1 MSKSPSKFNDV
12 LEALENYNQ
21 PFPNRLMRDFSD
33 LTPVNL
39 HELKNFWPSIKTER
53 KVSLL
58 EDLENIAESDT
69 LVSFDEFA
77 KYTLTDP
84 DPAVRVLS
92 IRLLW
97 ECEDPRLITTFTE
110 MMLSD
115 NEEDVRAAAASAMGK
130 YVLLGE
136 LDSITESLRIS
147 SVQNLIDVVKGDDLP
162 MVRRRALESLGYSS
176 HPKVADLIL
185 QATEQKDS
193 QWMTSALYAIARSA
207 DDKWSNIVI
216 NHLDSKDSEVLFEA
230 IRAAGELELEDARD
244 TLLEKLDEITDDEDL
259 RLAVIWS
266 LSQIGGD
273 VVKKKFEDLAEKCTD
288 EEEAEWLDK
297 AIDNLELGQPLEN
310 MGMIDFEADKLTFE
324 SDDLSDY
331 EDLDENEEDDDE
343 DEDYV
348 DFDEL
353 ELSEGEEEE

>member
-1 MSKSPSKFNDV
+1 MSKSTSKFSDV
-12 LEALENYNQ
+12 LEALGNYSQ
-21 PFPNRLMRDFSD
+21 PFPNRMMRDFSD
-33 LTPVNL
+33 LTPVSL
-39 HELKNFWPSIKTER
+39 HELKGVWPLIKTER

-97 ECEDPRLITTFTE
+97 ECEDPRLISIFTE
-110 MMLSD
+110 LMLSD
-115 NEEDVRAAAASAMGK
+115 DAEDVRAAAASAMGK

-136 LDSITESLRIS
+136 LESINENLRIS
-147 SVQNLIDVVKGDDLP
+147 SVQNLIDVVNGDDLP

-185 QATEQKDS
+185 HASEQKDT
-193 QWMTSALYAIARSA
+193 QWLTSALYAMARSA

-216 NHLDSKDSEVLFEA
+216 SYLDSKDSEVLFEA
-230 IRAAGELELEDARD
+230 VRAAGELELEDARD
-244 TLLEKLDEITDDEDL
+244 TLLEKLDEITDDGDL

-266 LSQIGGD
+266 LSQIGGET
-273 VVKKKFEDLAEKCTD
+273 VKKKFEELAEKCTD
-288 EEEAEWLDK
+288 EEEADWLDK
-297 AIDNLELGQPLEN
+297 AIDNLELGQPLDN
-310 MGMIDFEADKLTFE
+310 MGMIDFETDKSSFE
-324 SDDLSDY
+324 SEEIGEFEDD
-331 EDLDENEEDDDE
+331 EEEDEDE
-343 DEDYV
+343 DEDYI

-353 ELSEGEEEE
+353 ELSEGDEEE